1 MVQREQGV
9 RVYHPRRWKRG
20 DLRPPVA
27 LESGRIPQFTGGT
40 MSKNV
45 LFTLFEKIFF
55 SRRGQ
60 NALLFICFLLFCLS
74 TLSLWIFSRVFVE
87 ISAKRRY
94 LRSFVSVLCVTVGLT
109 KNKLLL
115 SRFEKLDFV
124 INTTQGEKVEFD
136 VDDTEGEKTKA
147 INVTGPDG
155 ANVLGSRRLYRKNK
169 GRGGGGEKPTDNNQ
183 AAPESDGAANE

>member
-1 MVQREQGV
+1 
-9 RVYHPRRWKRG
+9 
-20 DLRPPVA
+20 
-27 LESGRIPQFTGGT
+27 
-40 MSKNV
+40 
-45 LFTLFEKIFF
+45 
-55 SRRGQ
+55 
-60 NALLFICFLLFCLS
+60 
-74 TLSLWIFSRVFVE
+74 
-87 ISAKRRY
+87 
-94 LRSFVSVLCVTVGLT
+94 VTVGLT